1 MLRMCLGGKGRM
13 KTWLGASGLF
23 KFSGISFFFQN
34 QRCDPWLSYANGR
47 RAGNVSLEEITQNLL
62 GLLQL

>member
-1 MLRMCLGGKGRM
+1 M

-47 RAGNVSLEEITQNLL
+47 RAGTVSLEEITQYLV